1 MPARER
7 REDPPPYELDDVR
20 VVAVGT
26 GLWVVA
32 LGVLLVADLAGARVP
47 GWQPLMCVAGTVL
60 GLVGLRVTRRRAARR
75 S

>member
-26 GLWVVA
+26 ALWVLV
-32 LGVLLVADLAGARVP
+32 LVVLLVADLAGARVP
-47 GWQPLMCVAGTVL
+47 GWWPLMCVAGIVL
-60 GLVGLRVTRRRAARR
+60 GLLGLRVTRRRAARR
-75 S
+75 